1 MKLTSI
7 RQVYNYYFIVQIKG
21 IFIIYYTAHTHIY
34 ARKGIFVPL
43 VFVKTGSCLPMRSRR
58 CDMEQQKIIDEINY
72 HKAQAITE
80 LLYASG
86 MITVVEYDKLSELNR
101 QSFSPL
107 YADLLPKTLDKSSVQ
122 S

>member
-1 MKLTSI
+1 
-7 RQVYNYYFIVQIKG
+7 
-21 IFIIYYTAHTHIY
+21 
-34 ARKGIFVPL
+34 
-43 VFVKTGSCLPMRSRR
+43 
-58 CDMEQQKIIDEINY
+58 MEQQKIIDEINY

-101 QSFSPL
+101 RSFSPL